1 MDHVSTDTKLKL
13 AQMIRMENQE
23 NRMKMRSREQLV
35 NYGYHSTNAF
45 TGQDSQPF
53 LGLRLR
59 IGAAF
64 LLFLGFLFL
73 DYTGIKMGSIGA
85 GDIVSWI
92 NTEVDISSF
101 DLTETLTDAFL
112 E

>member
-1 MDHVSTDTKLKL
+1 MEHVSTDTKLKL

-23 NRMKMRSREQLV
+23 NRMKMRAREQLV
-35 NYGYHSTNAF
+35 NYGYHTNTF
-45 TGQDSQPF
+45 SGQDTHPF

-59 IGAAF
+59 LVAAF

-92 NTEVDISSF
+92 NAEIDLSSIDF
-101 DLTETLTDAFL
+101 IKNLAYTLS

>member
-23 NRMKMRSREQLV
+23 NRMKKRSREQLV
-35 NYGYHSTNAF
+35 NYGYHTNTF
-45 TGQDSQPF
+45 TEQEPHPF
-53 LGLRLR
+53 FGLRLR

-92 NTEVDISSF
+92 NAEMDFGSL
-101 DLTETLTDAFL
+101 DLIDSLTDTL
-112 E
+112 SE

>member
-35 NYGYHSTNAF
+35 NYGYRTNAF
-45 TGQDSQPF
+45 TDPQPHPF

-73 DYTGIKMGSIGA
+73 DYTGIKMGNIGA

-92 NTEVDISSF
+92 NTEIDLSSIDF
-101 DLTETLTDAFL
+101 IEKVAYTLS

>member
-13 AQMIRMENQE
+13 IQTIRNENQE
-23 NRMKMRSREQLV
+23 NRMKMRSREQLI
-35 NYGYHSTNAF
+35 NYGYHTNTFAE
-45 TGQDSQPF
+45 QEPHPF
-53 LGLRLR
+53 WGLRLR

-92 NTEVDISSF
+92 NADI
-101 DLTETLTDAFL
+101 DLSNIDFIENLTYTLS

>member
-1 MDHVSTDTKLKL
+1 MEHVSTDTKLKL
-13 AQMIRMENQE
+13 AQMIRNENQE
-23 NRMKMRSREQLV
+23 NRMKMRAREQLI
-35 NYGYHSTNAF
+35 NYGYRTNTF
-45 TGQDSQPF
+45 TDPKPHPF

-64 LLFLGFLFL
+64 LFFLGFLFL

-92 NTEVDISSF
+92 NTEI
-101 DLTETLTDAFL
+101 DLNSIDFIKNLTYTLS